1 MKFKLRNDAKNL
13 TQQRQS
19 MESLTQRKEPL
30 RGKKL
35 VRKDLY
41 PDPKPKDKFINR
53 LKIEPKENQEE
64 EKGSGIS
71 LFGESGEEQKDTR
84 FRLFGDNEPVNEK
97 PNPFSVFQGWKK

>member
-30 RGKKL
+30 RGKKPA
-35 VRKDLY
+35 RKDLY
-41 PDPKPKDKFINR
+41 PDPKPRDKFINR

-64 EKGSGIS
+64 EKKGGIS

-84 FRLFGDNEPVNEK
+84 FRLFGNEEPVKEK
-97 PNPFSVFQGWKK
+97 SSPFSVFQGWKK